1 MPRID
6 QVKQNLV
13 EYYEGKLPES
23 KSIEISDMRYIEQ
36 GMDNEM
42 YSFHL
47 EYVEKT
53 KKHGEDLILRLSRNR
68 EGKLRE
74 FQALEKLSSTSIP
87 VPKMHDFGQ
96 HESDFSFIIM
106 EKIEGQDMWGGA
118 MDGSETE
125 EAGIWE
131 QSARLLADIHM
142 LDWEKAGFAFLG
154 PPEDK
159 YSYANQWISR
169 LKDWSDHGGKHEL
182 RPVLD
187 WLRQNKPPSY
197 HYVLLHGDYH
207 PGNIL
212 AHKGKI
218 TAIVDWDGVHI
229 GDPAFD
235 VCEMP
240 LVIKMVDFSGEQLGS
255 VTDKFLED
263 YKEATGSELRNLD
276 FYLVVK
282 SAFFL
287 LAFSSNSDIDRG
299 LRSAVLE
306 ACAKLIQEGTG
317 IKIPLSS

>member
-6 QVKQNLV
+6 QVKQALV

-23 KSIEISDMRYIEQ
+23 RSIEISDLRYIEQ
-36 GMDNEM
+36 GLSNEM

-47 EYVEKT
+47 EYVEET
-53 KKHGEDLILRLSRNR
+53 KKHSEDLVLRFSRDR

-87 VPKMHDFGQ
+87 VPKMYDFGQ

-106 EKIEGQDMWGGA
+106 EKMEGQDMWGGA
-118 MDGSETE
+118 MDVSKTE
-125 EAGIWE
+125 AAEVWE
-131 QSARLLADIHM
+131 QSARLLADIHT
-142 LDWEKAGFAFLG
+142 LDWEEAGLAFLVL
-154 PPEDK
+154 PEDE

-169 LKDWSDHGGKHEL
+169 LKEWSDHVENHEL
-182 RPVLD
+182 LPVLD

-197 HYVLLHGDYH
+197 HYTLLHGDCH
-207 PGNIL
+207 PGNVL
-212 AHKGKI
+212 TDKGKI
-218 TAIVDWDGVHI
+218 TAIVDWEGVHI

-240 LVIKMVDFSGEQLGS
+240 LVIKMVDFSDEQLGN

-263 YKEATGSELRNLD
+263 YEEATGSELRNLD

-287 LAFSSNSDIDRG
+287 LAFSSNSDIDSG
-299 LRSAVLE
+299 LRSAVLK
-306 ACAKLIQEGTG
+306 ACTKLIEEVTG
-317 IKIPLSS
+317 IEIQVR